1 MRTIK
6 PIRVLI
12 FTKYTLLREG
22 IKALLVQA
30 DLIEIAGEAVTMA
43 EAMGLLRLLDP
54 DVILMDPIASELS
67 SANVTRR
74 LKAASPHAAVLLLSM
89 DADESMVSD
98 CMHAGASGHISSTDR
113 PIQLKNAIAACAQK
127 GRRAA

>member
-1 MRTIK
+1 MRRIK

-22 IKALLVQA
+22 IKALLMQA
-30 DLIEIAGEAVTMA
+30 DLIEVAGEAVTMA
-43 EAMGLLRLLDP
+43 EAVGLLRLLNP
-54 DVILMDPIASELS
+54 DVILMDPIASDLS

-74 LKAASPHAAVLLLSM
+74 FRAASPHAGVLLLSM
-89 DADESMVSD
+89 DADEAMISA
-98 CMHAGASGHISSTDR
+98 CMRAGAAGHISRTDR
-113 PIQLKNAIAACAQK
+113 PIQLKKAIAACAEK

>member
-1 MRTIK
+1 MRTTK

-22 IKALLVQA
+22 IKALLTQA

-43 EAMGLLRLLDP
+43 EAMGLLRRLDP
-54 DVILMDPIASELS
+54 DVILMDPIALDLS
-67 SANVTRR
+67 GANVTRR
-74 LKAASPHAAVLLLSM
+74 LKAASPHAGVLLLSM
-89 DADESMVSD
+89 DADEYMISS
-98 CMHAGASGHISSTDR
+98 CMRAGASGHISSTDR
-113 PIQLKNAIAACAQK
+113 PIQLKNAIAACAEK